1 MKLHDINTTPVEVKG
16 GQAINLQM
24 DTTSAIGFSLSID
37 KLYTH
42 KIESVIREIC
52 SNARDSMISAGR
64 GEIPFEVFLPS
75 VLSPYLVIK
84 DTGLGLSKEDAVT
97 YLSTLYKSTKTN
109 ENQSVGSYG
118 IGSKSPFAISDSYNI
133 ETIKDG
139 RKCAFQFFRSGRSL
153 PQLMLLNEEDT
164 DEPNGVT
171 FRIHVRDVDRDDY
184 LDALQT
190 QLFMFNPKPLVDG
203 LPWNLDAPK
212 VIRHTSEYTLFRSE
226 AHRDF
231 FGRYAVEMGGVTYP
245 FKPNEVDY
253 EFDNMVSAVSRD
265 MGSYDI
271 MVFHMPI
278 GEVEVPGDRERIE
291 YSDWTKK
298 NLKIRLEGCFK
309 DYFQSVREGIEQVMN
324 QFTADPL
331 EVLEKVKLH
340 CENNGSMIQYM
351 INKGELS
358 NGKHTEAIK
367 VFSQQIMNSKG
378 ELSDHEGISF
388 SLGQASLRDFKLK
401 LPLGHAKKSLKRRLK
416 DAVTGV
422 ETVEVVETII
432 QKYSTSNGGYD
443 HNNNLQAFKYQDTAF
458 FVQGE
463 YSNKYRPTKVILI
476 DQRDKPYLKLV
487 NANLKP
493 EERNNIIFVR
503 CNGDDI
509 DFTAFE
515 EAFKFFKCDA
525 ELIRL
530 STLKMPSMKTAGGKV
545 VPVRFSASGIR
556 KVDIHT
562 SNWYGQQKA
571 RNPVEKLKSEEFD
584 DFKPEFYAFF
594 DSNNDRLYF
603 DAEMTKPLPEVKIDW
618 IRRVAVHHG
627 SKVVF
632 LSKTTAKTLLSH
644 YQDMGA
650 TPLSDLFDIGKCYQ
664 NLSRE
669 EKNIL
674 FNFVRFDVQTDNDF
688 IKVYDATLD
697 YNMRVLFDLRKY
709 HEEQNR
715 YYSDCYVNHDSILTF
730 LRDSRVRKVRE
741 YKEMLPSPEFMKQMR
756 NVLHVLLNRDRSEY
770 VTRAIDNMAR
780 NIIHTLQKEIY
791 KSVSV
796 DKILISL
803 SDRLVRKHIG
813 ELLGDVQSV
822 DITRFLKRG
831 TGRFGNRAFML

>member
-1 MKLHDINTTPVEVKG
+1 MKLHDINTAPVEVKG

-42 KIESVIREIC
+42 KIESVVREIC

-84 DTGLGLSKEDAVT
+84 DTGLGLSKEDAIT

-171 FRIHVRDVDRDDY
+171 FRIHVRDVDQEDY
-184 LDALQT
+184 RDALQT
-190 QLFMFNPKPLVDG
+190 QLFMFDPKPLVDG

-212 VIRHTSEYTLFRSE
+212 IIRQTPEYTLYRSE

-245 FKPNEVDY
+245 FKPNEVDN

-265 MGSYDI
+265 MSGYDI

-298 NLKIRLEGCFK
+298 NLKLRLDGCFK
-309 DYFQSVREGIEQVMN
+309 DYFKSVREGVEQLMN
-324 QFTADPL
+324 QFKTNPL
-331 EVLEKVKLH
+331 EILQKVKDLYS
-340 CENNGSMIQYM
+340 NNGSMIRYM
-351 INKGELS
+351 IEKGELS
-358 NGKHTEAIK
+358 FGQSTDFIK
-367 VFSQQIMNSKG
+367 VFSQPVMNFKG
-378 ELSDHEGISF
+378 ELSEHDGIGF
-388 SLGQASLRDFKLK
+388 SLGQASSSDFKLK
-401 LPLGHAKKSLKRRLK
+401 LPLEYAKKTVKRRSK
-416 DAVTGV
+416 DSTGV
-422 ETVEVVETII
+422 EKVEDIEVYVY
-432 QKYSTSNGGYD
+432 KYSTSHGNYD
-443 HNNNLQAFKYQDTAF
+443 HNSNLNASRYQDAPSFT
-458 FVQGE
+458 QGE
-463 YSNKYRPTKVILI
+463 YSNKYRQTKVILI

-487 NANLKP
+487 GANLKA

-515 EAFKFFKCDA
+515 EAFKFFECDA

-530 STLKMPSMKTAGGKV
+530 SSLKLPTVKAAGGKL

-556 KVDIHT
+556 KVEITT

-571 RNPVEKLKSEEFD
+571 RNPIEKLKSEEFD

-603 DAEMTKPLPEVKIDW
+603 DAEMTRPLPESKIEW
-618 IRRVAVHHG
+618 LRRVAMYQG
-627 SKVVF
+627 SNVVF

-650 TPLSDLFDIGKCYQ
+650 APLSDLLDIGKCYQ
-664 NLSRE
+664 MLSRE

-674 FNFVRFDVQTDNDF
+674 FNFVRFYIQTERVFSN
-688 IKVYDATLD
+688 VYDKTLD
-697 YNMRVLFDLRKY
+697 YNMRVLFDLRNF
-709 HEEQNR
+709 HNNESR
-715 YYSDCYVNHDSILTF
+715 YYHNEYYVSQDSILTF
-730 LRDSRVRKVRE
+730 LRNTRVRNVEAFKAME
-741 YKEMLPSPEFMKQMR
+741 PSPEFMKQIR
-756 NVLHVLLNRDRSEY
+756 NVLHVMLNRSYSGY
-770 VTRAIDNMAR
+770 VKGAIDNMTM
-780 NIIHTLQKEIY
+780 NIIHAFQKEIY
-791 KSVSV
+791 KSYSV
-796 DKILISL
+796 EKILDSL
-803 SDRLVRKHIG
+803 SDELIKKHIG
-813 ELLGDVQSV
+813 ELLGDTQSIDV
-822 DITRFLKRG
+822 TRFLTRCESQ
-831 TGRFGNRAFML
+831 FGNRAYML

>member
-1 MKLHDINTTPVEVKG
+1 MKLHDINTAPVEVKG
-16 GQAINLQM
+16 GHAINLQM

-84 DTGLGLSKEDAVT
+84 DTGLGLSKEDAIT

-171 FRIHVRDVDRDDY
+171 FRIHVRDVDQEEYR
-184 LDALQT
+184 DALQT

-212 VIRHTSEYTLFRSE
+212 VIRQTSQYTLFRSE

-245 FKPNEVDY
+245 FKPNEVDH

-265 MGSYDI
+265 MSMYDI

-291 YSDWTKK
+291 YSDWTKE
-298 NLKIRLEGCFK
+298 NLKIRLDGCFK
-309 DYFQSVREGIEQVMN
+309 DYFKSVREGIEQVMS
-324 QFTADPL
+324 QFTTNPL
-331 EVLEKVKLH
+331 EVLEKVKGMYS
-340 CENNGSMIQYM
+340 NNHSMIRYM
-351 INKGELS
+351 IEKGELS
-358 NGKHTEAIK
+358 NGKCTDIIK
-367 VFSQQIMNSKG
+367 VFSQQLMNDKG
-378 ELSDHEGISF
+378 ELSDHEGIAF
-388 SLGQASLRDFKLK
+388 SLGQASSNDFKLK
-401 LPLGHAKKSLKRRLK
+401 LPLRYAKKSVKRRAK
-416 DAVTGV
+416 DPAGV
-422 ETVEVVETII
+422 ETVEVVETIV
-432 QKYSTSNGGYD
+432 QKYSVSHGSYD
-443 HNNNLQAFKYQDTAF
+443 HNDNLIASRYQDTVF
-458 FVQGE
+458 FIQGE

-487 NANLKP
+487 DANLNM
-493 EERNNIIFVR
+493 EDRNNIVFIR

-515 EAFKFFKCDA
+515 EAFNFFKCEA

-530 STLKMPSMKTAGGKV
+530 SSLKMPSMKTVGGKTI
-545 VPVRFSASGIR
+545 PVRFSASGIR
-556 KVDIHT
+556 KVEIVT
-562 SNWYGQQKA
+562 SNWYGKQKT
-571 RNPVEKLKSEEFD
+571 RNPIERLKSEEFD
-584 DFKPEFYAFF
+584 NFKPEFYAFF

-603 DAEMTKPLPEVKIDW
+603 DAEMTRPLPEVKVDW
-618 IRRVAVHHG
+618 LRRVAMFQG
-627 SKVVF
+627 SNIVF

-650 TPLSDLFDIGKCYQ
+650 APLSNLFDIGKCYQ

-688 IKVYDATLD
+688 SKVYDATLD
-697 YNMRVLFDLRKY
+697 YNMRVLFDLIKY

-715 YYSDCYVNHDSILTF
+715 YYSDYYVGHDAILTF
-730 LRDSRVRKVRE
+730 LRNSRVRKVRE
-741 YKEMLPSPEFMKQMR
+741 YREMLPSPEFMKQMR

-770 VTRAIDNMAR
+770 VTRAIDNMTR

-796 DKILISL
+796 ERILSSL

-813 ELLGDVQSV
+813 ELLGDAQSIDV
-822 DITRFLKRG
+822 TRFLKRG
-831 TGRFGNRAFML
+831 TGRFGSRAYML

>member
-84 DTGLGLSKEDAVT
+84 DTGLGLSKEDAIT

-153 PQLMLLNEEDT
+153 PQLMMLNEEDT

-171 FRIHVRDVDRDDY
+171 FRIHVRDVDQEEYR
-184 LDALQT
+184 DALQT

-212 VIRHTSEYTLFRSE
+212 IIRQTPQYTLYRSE
-226 AHRDF
+226 VHRDF

-245 FKPNEVDY
+245 FKPNEVDN
-253 EFDNMVSAVSRD
+253 EFDSMVSAVSRD
-265 MGSYDI
+265 MSIFDI

-291 YSDWTKK
+291 YSDWTKE
-298 NLKIRLEGCFK
+298 NLKIRLDGCFK
-309 DYFQSVREGIEQVMN
+309 DYFKSVREGIEQAMS
-324 QFTADPL
+324 QFTTNPL
-331 EVLEKVKLH
+331 EVLENVKGMYS
-340 CENNGSMIQYM
+340 NNHSMIRYM
-351 INKGELS
+351 IEKGELS
-358 NGKHTEAIK
+358 NGKCTDIIN
-367 VFSQQIMNSKG
+367 VFSQQLMNDKG
-378 ELSDHEGISF
+378 ELSDHEGIAF
-388 SLGQASLRDFKLK
+388 SLGQASSNDFKLK
-401 LPLGHAKKSLKRRLK
+401 LPLRYAKKSVKRRVK
-416 DAVTGV
+416 DPAGV
-422 ETVEVVETII
+422 ETVEVVETIV
-432 QKYSTSNGGYD
+432 QKYSVSHGSYD
-443 HNNNLQAFKYQDTAF
+443 HNDNLIASRYQDTAF
-458 FVQGE
+458 FIQGE

-487 NANLKP
+487 NTNLNM
-493 EERNNIIFVR
+493 EDRNNIVFIR

-515 EAFKFFKCDA
+515 EAFNFFKCEA

-530 STLKMPSMKTAGGKV
+530 SSLKMPSMKTVGGKTI
-545 VPVRFSASGIR
+545 PVRFSASGIR
-556 KVDIHT
+556 KVEITT
-562 SNWYGQQKA
+562 SNWFGQQKA

-584 DFKPEFYAFF
+584 NFKPEFYAFF

-603 DAEMTKPLPEVKIDW
+603 DAEMTRPLPEVKIDW
-618 IRRVAVHHG
+618 LRRVAMFQG
-627 SKVVF
+627 SNIVF

-650 TPLSDLFDIGKCYQ
+650 APLSDLFDIGKCYQ

-688 IKVYDATLD
+688 SKVYDATLD

-715 YYSDCYVNHDSILTF
+715 YYSDYYVNHDAILTF
-730 LRDSRVRKVRE
+730 LRNSRVRKIRE

-756 NVLHVLLNRDRSEY
+756 SVLHVLLNRDRSEY
-770 VTRAIDNMAR
+770 VTRAIDNMTR

-822 DITRFLKRG
+822 DVTRFLKRG

>member
-75 VLSPYLVIK
+75 ALSPYLVIK

-171 FRIHVRDVDRDDY
+171 FRIHVRDVDQEEYRE
-184 LDALQT
+184 ALQT
-190 QLFMFNPKPLVDG
+190 QLFMFSPKPLVDG

-212 VIRHTSEYTLFRSE
+212 IIRQTPQYTLYRSE

-245 FKPNEVDY
+245 FKPNEVDN
-253 EFDNMVSAVSRD
+253 EFDSMVSAVSRD
-265 MGSYDI
+265 MSMYDI

-291 YSDWTKK
+291 YSDWTKE
-298 NLKIRLEGCFK
+298 NLKIRLDGCFK
-309 DYFQSVREGIEQVMN
+309 DYFKSVREGIEQVMS
-324 QFTADPL
+324 QFTTNPL
-331 EVLEKVKLH
+331 EVLEKVKGMYS
-340 CENNGSMIQYM
+340 NNHSMIRYM
-351 INKGELS
+351 IEKGELS
-358 NGKHTEAIK
+358 NGKCTDIIK
-367 VFSQQIMNSKG
+367 VFSQQLMNDKG
-378 ELSDHEGISF
+378 ELSDHEGIAF
-388 SLGQASLRDFKLK
+388 SLGQASSNDFKLK
-401 LPLGHAKKSLKRRLK
+401 LPLRYAKKSIKRRVK
-416 DAVTGV
+416 DPAGV
-422 ETVEVVETII
+422 ETVEVVETIV
-432 QKYSTSNGGYD
+432 QKYSVSHGSYD
-443 HNNNLQAFKYQDTAF
+443 HNDNLIASRYQDTAF
-458 FVQGE
+458 FIQGE

-487 NANLKP
+487 DANLNM
-493 EERNNIIFVR
+493 EDRNNIVFIR

-515 EAFKFFKCDA
+515 EAFNFFKCEA

-530 STLKMPSMKTAGGKV
+530 SSLKMPSMKTVGGKTI
-545 VPVRFSASGIR
+545 PVRFSASGIR
-556 KVDIHT
+556 KVEITT
-562 SNWYGQQKA
+562 SNWYGKQKT
-571 RNPVEKLKSEEFD
+571 RNPIERLKSEEFD
-584 DFKPEFYAFF
+584 NFKPEFYAFF

-603 DAEMTKPLPEVKIDW
+603 DAEMTRPLPEVKIDW
-618 IRRVAVHHG
+618 LRRVAMFQG
-627 SKVVF
+627 SNIVF

-650 TPLSDLFDIGKCYQ
+650 APLSNLFDIGKCYQ

-688 IKVYDATLD
+688 SKVYDATLD

-709 HEEQNR
+709 HDSESR
-715 YYSDCYVNHDSILTF
+715 YYSDYYVNHDAILTF

-756 NVLHVLLNRDRSEY
+756 SVLHVLLNRDRSEY
-770 VTRAIDNMAR
+770 VTRAIDNMTR

-796 DKILISL
+796 ERILSSL

-813 ELLGDVQSV
+813 ELLGDAQSIDV
-822 DITRFLKRG
+822 TRFLKRG
-831 TGRFGNRAFML
+831 QGRFGSRAFML